1 MIIGKS
7 VLPLEFSDDVVGE
20 RLRVEE
26 AAAEERV
33 EAVGAHAVEAARAA
47 ALEQRE
53 LAARR
58 AAPEHEHALHAAR
71 EWRQRRRLRRRLS
84 RRLPSRARLRLAL
97 SWLCRSL

>member
-1 MIIGKS
+1 M
-7 VLPLEFSDDVVGE
+7 VGE

-26 AAAEERV
+26 AAAEQRV
-33 EAVGAHAVEAARAA
+33 ETVGAHAVEAARAA

-71 EWRQRRRLRRRLS
+71 ERRERGRRRLS
-84 RRLPSRARLRLAL
+84 RRARLRLAL
-97 SWLCRSL
+97 SWLCMSL